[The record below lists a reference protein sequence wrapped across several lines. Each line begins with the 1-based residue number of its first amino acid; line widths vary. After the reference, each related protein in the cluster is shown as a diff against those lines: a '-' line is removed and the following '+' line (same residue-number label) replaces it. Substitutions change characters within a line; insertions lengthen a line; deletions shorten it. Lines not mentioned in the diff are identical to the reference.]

1 MSFHAVLYTNDMEPI
16 TVVRIHE
23 SLWNRL
29 WNGDHVR
36 LVVPMP
42 INTSQHA
49 DFPLRERLKMVE
61 IHGEVFVRRGHKHM
75 FVFTNDD
82 ENALLLRSEFL
93 PGQRKDVQ
101 HAQRNAFAQGFLHAL
116 QVGGAL

>member
-29 WNGDHVR
+29 WAGDHVR

-42 INTSQHA
+42 INTSQQT
-49 DFPLRERLKMVE
+49 DFPLSERLKMVE
-61 IHGEVFVRRGHKHM
+61 IHGEVFIRRGHKHM

-101 HAQRNAFAQGFLHAL
+101 HAQINAFAKGFLHAL

>member
-29 WNGDHVR
+29 WTGDRIR

-42 INTSQHA
+42 LNL
-49 DFPLRERLKMVE
+49 FPKSDTPIREDLKIVE
-61 IHGEVFVRRGHKHM
+61 IHGEVFIRRGHKHM

-101 HAQRNAFAQGFLHAL
+101 HALRNAFARGFLHAL
-116 QVGGAL
+116 QAGGAL